1 MKNKARLC
9 LFLGCLLL
17 TVWSIAPRDRANAMP
32 QQPRETITSPAQL
45 IGVVNNLRASYGLG
59 ALATH
64 SALMQA
70 AQSQADYM
78 AATGQITHS
87 RPGGITF
94 TQQLLNLGFPLAGQ
108 LSAGGLRSENILNSG
123 NPLEWNGVPS
133 AWQDAAHMATMISAS
148 YTHIGAGISQGA
160 GGYYYAIDCAA
171 ATGSGTMQT
180 DAATALANSPGSAG
194 SSVSQYIVPMV
205 VSTAQPD
212 GNVYHVLQYGQTLWN
227 IAIDYGT
234 TIKEIQALNNLGDD
248 LLVWQGQKLLVK
260 QGATQPA
267 SAVLPSQPAPDTA
280 TPMTGSTPT
289 TVVVSS
295 PTVPTA
301 EITTTPV
308 LVEEAPASN
317 SSSSK
322 LLIGI
327 LIMAALVG
335 GGVAVWLIRDPN

>member
-1 MKNKARLC
+1 MKNKDRLC

-17 TVWSIAPRDRANAMP
+17 MVWSIAPPDGANAMP
-32 QQPRETITSPAQL
+32 QLPRESITSPAQL
-45 IGVVNNLRASYGLG
+45 IGVVNNLRASYGLA
-59 ALATH
+59 ALETH

-108 LSAGGLRSENILNSG
+108 LSAGGLRSENILNSS
-123 NPLEWNGVPS
+123 NPLDWNGVPPV
-133 AWQDAAHMATMISAS
+133 WQDSAHMETMISAS
-148 YTHIGAGISQGA
+148 FTHIGAGVSQGA
-160 GGYYYAIDCAA
+160 GGYYYALDCAA
-171 ATGSGTMQT
+171 ATGSGQMQT
-180 DAATALANSPGSAG
+180 EVIAALTNSPGSAD
-194 SSVSQYIVPMV
+194 SAISQYIVPMV

-227 IAIDYGT
+227 LAIDYGT
-234 TIKEIQALNNLGDD
+234 TIKELQALNNLGDD

-267 SAVLPSQPAPDTA
+267 SAVPSQPAPEQPA

-289 TVVVSS
+289 AVVVSS

-301 EITTTPV
+301 ELTATPTV
-308 LVEEAPASN
+308 VEEAPASN
-317 SSSSK
+317 SSSK